1 MVFLLV
7 GSVSI
12 YFKAMF
18 CYAQRCRHWILDLG
32 SQLIKHM
39 EVSIAMG
46 IPPKWLVYEFYNGK
60 SQSKMNENWGV
71 TMGNPYLWKPPYDM
85 CV

>member
-1 MVFLLV
+1 
-7 GSVSI
+7 
-12 YFKAMF
+12 
-18 CYAQRCRHWILDLG
+18 
-32 SQLIKHM
+32 M